1 MQKTTRISEETI
13 VFEGG
18 SDFSDF
24 KLNSFLKVIQ
34 ESLSEIISL
43 KAKNLYFINSS
54 DSGSLSE
61 DSIARLSSLINA
73 REYED
78 IEVENSFIVI
88 PRLGTISPWSSK
100 STEILKNSGLPSD
113 IRIEKGIFFSLISKT
128 SF

>member
-34 ESLSEIISL
+34 EGLSEIISL
-43 KAKNLYFINSS
+43 KAKNLYFINSR

-73 REYED
+73 REFED

-113 IRIEKGIFFSLISKT
+113 IRLSLIHI
-128 SF
+128 